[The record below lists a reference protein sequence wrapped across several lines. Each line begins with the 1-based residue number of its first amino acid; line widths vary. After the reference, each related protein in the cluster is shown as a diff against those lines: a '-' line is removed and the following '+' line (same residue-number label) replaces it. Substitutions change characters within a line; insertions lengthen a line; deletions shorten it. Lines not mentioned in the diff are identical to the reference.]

1 MARGSLKDQFKKTGQ
16 QIGSTA
22 GAALGTLIP
31 IPGVGTAIGGAVG
44 GLIGGLFD
52 KDKKQRQ
59 VGPSEAELQMQ
70 ERMKQYEQSQ
80 FVGTNPYDAMSVDL
94 QAAEFQRQQQ
104 AQEQADILAS
114 LQGGASG
121 AGAAALA
128 TSLMRSSSQ
137 KQRQVAAD
145 ISKQEQ
151 QIKMQKAAA
160 DVQLQ
165 QERQRFEQGKL
176 ETLLGI
182 DMGRVTAEEQARL
195 AEEQGKMDRRSQLLG
210 GVMDLGG
217 TVLSAG
223 LSDGGFL
230 NPK

>member
-1 MARGSLKDQFKKTGQ
+1 MARGSLKDPFKKVSGS
-16 QIGSTA
+16 QIGSAA
-22 GAALGTLIP
+22 GVALGSIIP
-31 IPGVGTAIGGAVG
+31 VVGTAIGGAVG
-44 GLIGGLFD
+44 GVLGGLFD
-52 KDKKQRQ
+52 RNKNETQA
-59 VGPSEAELQMQ
+59 GPSAAESQMQ
-70 ERMKQYEQSQ
+70 KRMKQYEQSQ
-80 FVGTNPYDAMSVDL
+80 FVGTNPYEDMTVNL

-151 QIKMQKAAA
+151 QIKMQKAAT

-165 QERQRFEQGKL
+165 QEKQRFEQGKL
-176 ETLLGI
+176 ETLLGM

-195 AEEQGKMDRRSQLLG
+195 TEEQGKMDRRSQLLG
-210 GVMDLGG
+210 GVMGLGG

-223 LSDGGFL
+223 LSQGGFL
-230 NPK
+230 R